1 MTSSCLTSPGWVI
14 TESDQS
20 HFFFPPQV
28 GGYWD
33 KSCST
38 VTQLK
43 EGLNRILCL
52 IPYNVISQPLW
63 ECFMPEWLEAI
74 RTEVPDHQLK
84 EFREV
89 LRYVHC
95 FKMHVSNMIS
105 IGLQLADFLRS
116 RSVGIKLSSKIHNI
130 FIVQEVNYGYLLFIY
145 LFILK
150 HPSKLLY

>member
-1 MTSSCLTSPGWVI
+1 MFDLSPFI
-14 TESDQS
+14 HT
-20 HFFFPPQV
+20 FPQV

-89 LRYVHC
+89 LRYIHHLEVFVFC
-95 FKMHVSNMIS
+95 SCYSCNIDICYS
-105 IGLQLADFLRS
+105 I
-116 RSVGIKLSSKIHNI
+116 
-130 FIVQEVNYGYLLFIY
+130 
-145 LFILK
+145 
-150 HPSKLLY
+150 

>member
-1 MTSSCLTSPGWVI
+1 MRKVTV
-14 TESDQS
+14 SDLLALS
-20 HFFFPPQV
+20 FNPFYKV

-33 KSCST
+33 KSCNT

-89 LRYVHC
+89 LRYIRH
-95 FKMHVSNMIS
+95 N
-105 IGLQLADFLRS
+105 LRHF
-116 RSVGIKLSSKIHNI
+116 VI
-130 FIVQEVNYGYLLFIY
+130 
-145 LFILK
+145 
-150 HPSKLLY
+150 

>member
-1 MTSSCLTSPGWVI
+1 MVHWTLQGGTSIISECCSLMNYMPLAVLSLSPSVYVC
-14 TESDQS
+14 
-20 HFFFPPQV
+20 PQV

-33 KSCST
+33 KSCNT

-89 LRYVHC
+89 LR
-95 FKMHVSNMIS
+95 
-105 IGLQLADFLRS
+105 
-116 RSVGIKLSSKIHNI
+116 
-130 FIVQEVNYGYLLFIY
+130 
-145 LFILK
+145 
-150 HPSKLLY
+150 

>member
-1 MTSSCLTSPGWVI
+1 MALWRNWTAMNEKFHETTMLLN
-14 TESDQS
+14 TEVFKIYSGQVTICTKLS
-20 HFFFPPQV
+20 HFMNIFSQV

-89 LRYVHC
+89 LRYIHYT
-95 FKMHVSNMIS
+95 SLY
-105 IGLQLADFLRS
+105 LQPLVIIIPVIPVKTEVVVLRES
-116 RSVGIKLSSKIHNI
+116 RLVCT
-130 FIVQEVNYGYLLFIY
+130 
-145 LFILK
+145 
-150 HPSKLLY
+150 